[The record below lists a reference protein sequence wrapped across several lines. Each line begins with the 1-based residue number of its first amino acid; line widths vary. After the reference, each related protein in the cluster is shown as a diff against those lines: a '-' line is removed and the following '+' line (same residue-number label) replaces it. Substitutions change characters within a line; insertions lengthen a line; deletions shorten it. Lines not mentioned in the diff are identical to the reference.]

1 MEFQTLSQEHA
12 LCIADTW
19 HYDGIYEFYD
29 MTADPEDY
37 AEFVDEIQ
45 RSKNDHYEALQDG
58 ALVGFFSVERQG
70 ATVELGLGLRPDLC
84 GKGLGRTFVRE
95 IIAFLEA
102 HYTYDAL
109 ILKVAQ
115 FNQRARRVYQACGFR
130 ETGMV
135 RQESNG
141 GIYDFVVMEYQR

>member
-19 HYDGIYEFYD
+19 HYGGIYEFYD

-45 RSKNDHYEALQDG
+45 RSKNDHYESLQDG

-70 ATVELGLGLRPDLC
+70 TTVELGLGLGPAAGPLRKRPGSNFCPGDHRVF
-84 GKGLGRTFVRE
+84 GG
-95 IIAFLEA
+95 
-102 HYTYDAL
+102 AL
-109 ILKVAQ
+109 HL
-115 FNQRARRVYQACGFR
+115 
-130 ETGMV
+130 
-135 RQESNG
+135 
-141 GIYDFVVMEYQR
+141 

>member
-58 ALVGFFSVERQG
+58 LWSAFS
-70 ATVELGLGLRPDLC
+70 LWS
-84 GKGLGRTFVRE
+84 GKAPLWSWDWACGRTFAEKAWVELLSGRSSR
-95 IIAFLEA
+95 FW
-102 HYTYDAL
+102 
-109 ILKVAQ
+109 
-115 FNQRARRVYQACGFR
+115 RR
-130 ETGMV
+130 TTPM
-135 RQESNG
+135 
-141 GIYDFVVMEYQR
+141 MH

>member
-1 MEFQTLSQEHA
+1 M
-12 LCIADTW
+12 
-19 HYDGIYEFYD
+19 
-29 MTADPEDY
+29 
-37 AEFVDEIQ
+37 
-45 RSKNDHYEALQDG
+45 
-58 ALVGFFSVERQG
+58 
-70 ATVELGLGLRPDLC
+70 ELGLGLRPDLC

-130 ETGMV
+130 ETRMV

-141 GIYDFVVMEYQR
+141 GIYDFVVMEYIK

>member
-1 MEFQTLSQEHA
+1 M
-12 LCIADTW
+12 
-19 HYDGIYEFYD
+19 
-29 MTADPEDY
+29 
-37 AEFVDEIQ
+37 
-45 RSKNDHYEALQDG
+45 
-58 ALVGFFSVERQG
+58 VGFFSVERQG